1 MDFCQWNGGE
11 WLSLVGSALPWVLC
25 PPFGVGGRFFGCCLS
40 ALQVVAS
47 PLSALSQL
55 QGGGGFSLDVLP
67 QSEEG
72 GSSL

>member
-55 QGGGGFSLDVLP
+55 QGGGGLSLDVLP

-72 GSSL
+72 GSAL